1 MMNPVI
7 QVEAIERRIL
17 LIHGQKVML
26 DADVADFYG
35 VQTKR
40 LNEQVKRNRKRF
52 PSDFLFRLTE
62 EERDEVVAKCDHLSR
77 LKYSSTLPYAFTE
90 HGAVMAASVLNSDRA
105 IEISVF
111 VVRAFTR
118 LGRLITVNDDILSRI
133 AAIEG
138 KLVGHDRGILALAA
152 EIRRLLPQQPI
163 PETRRIG
170 FSPDP

>member
-1 MMNPVI
+1 VNPV
-7 QVEAIERRIL
+7 
-17 LIHGQKVML
+17 
-26 DADVADFYG
+26 
-35 VQTKR
+35 
-40 LNEQVKRNRKRF
+40 
-52 PSDFLFRLTE
+52 FRLTV

-118 LGRLITVNDDILSRI
+118 LGRLITVNDEILSRI
-133 AAIEG
+133 AAIER